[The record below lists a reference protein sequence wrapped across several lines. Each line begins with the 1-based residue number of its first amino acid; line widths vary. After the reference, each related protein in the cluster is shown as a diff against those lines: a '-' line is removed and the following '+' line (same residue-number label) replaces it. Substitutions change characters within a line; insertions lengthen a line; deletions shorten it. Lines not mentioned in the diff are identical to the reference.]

1 MSPVAEAEAPRSTV
15 LVVDDERNIR
25 RTLELILSDEG
36 LHVLQAESGESALD
50 ALAAPNTPVDIVI
63 LDIKLPGISGLEVL
77 ARLRRDDATR
87 GLPVIVISGHGSVSD
102 AVAATKLG
110 ADDFVEKPLS
120 RERVLVSVR
129 NALESARIKHRL
141 EVVERAEV
149 SRHEMIG
156 KSLPM
161 QRLFLD
167 MEKVAPTRASVLI
180 TGESGTGKELISRA
194 VHRMSTRKDGP
205 FVKVN
210 CAAIP
215 RELIESELFGHE
227 RGAFTGAIARK
238 RGVFEQAHGGTL
250 FLDEIGDMDLFAQAK
265 LLRALQSGEISRVG
279 SEHTMV
285 VDVRVLAAT
294 NKDLTRAVE
303 NATFREDLFFRLNVF
318 PLRTPSLRER
328 AEDIPMLVRAFCVAF
343 SRDHGMVDKSIDDT
357 VISALMA
364 RPWPGNV
371 RELKNVVERMVILA
385 GERVTIA
392 ELPEDPHANPFDD
405 DEADPVQL
413 PSAAIGAPLTLR
425 AVREQAERSYILET
439 LRNTQWNIS
448 RAAVVLGVERT
459 NLHKK
464 IRAYRIRR
472 ETPG

>member
-1 MSPVAEAEAPRSTV
+1 MSQTTEAPPPRSTV

-36 LHVLQAESGESALD
+36 LHVLQADNGEQALD
-50 ALAAPNTPVDIVI
+50 VLAAPNMPVDIVI
-63 LDIKLPGISGLEVL
+63 LDVKLPGISGLEVL
-77 ARLRRDDATR
+77 ARMRRDEATHL
-87 GLPVIVISGHGSVSD
+87 LPVIVVSGHASVND
-102 AVAATKLG
+102 AVLATKLG
-110 ADDFVEKPLS
+110 AADFVEKPLS

-129 NALESARIKHRL
+129 NALESARVKQKL
-141 EVVERAEV
+141 EVVEQAEV

-156 KSLPM
+156 TSAPM
-161 QRLFLD
+161 ERLFRD
-167 MEKVAPTRASVLI
+167 IEKVAPTRASVLI

-194 VHRMSTRKDGP
+194 VHRMSTRKEGP

-238 RGVFEQAHGGTL
+238 RGVFEQAHGGTI
-250 FLDEIGDMDLFAQAK
+250 FLDEIGDMDLLAQAK

-294 NKDLTRAVE
+294 NKDLSRAVE
-303 NATFREDLFFRLNVF
+303 NGSFREDLFFRLNVF

-328 AEDIPMLVRAFCVAF
+328 AEDIPLLVKAFCQTF
-343 SRDHGMVDKSIDDT
+343 SRDHGMIDKPVDDAVVT
-357 VISALMA
+357 ALMA

-385 GERVTIA
+385 GERLTIA

-405 DEADPVQL
+405 DDAEPV
-413 PSAAIGAPLTLR
+413 PVPAASGEPLTLR
-425 AVREQAERSYILET
+425 MVREQAERGYIVEI
-439 LRNTQWNIS
+439 LRNAQWNIS
-448 RAAVVLGVERT
+448 RAAVILGVERT

-464 IRAYRIRR
+464 IRAFRIKR
-472 ETPG
+472 EAPP